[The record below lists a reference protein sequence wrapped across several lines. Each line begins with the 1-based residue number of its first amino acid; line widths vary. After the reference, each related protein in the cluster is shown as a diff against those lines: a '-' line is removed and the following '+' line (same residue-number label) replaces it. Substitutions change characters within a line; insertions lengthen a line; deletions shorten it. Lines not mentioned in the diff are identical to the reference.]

1 MGLNYSKTQ
10 GASRILNKTRGKI
23 LRREMKKKKREMR
36 NQSRITDID
45 SDKLFI

>member
-23 LRREMKKKKREMR
+23 LRKEIKKKKRETR
-36 NQSRITDID
+36 NLNKIT
-45 SDKLFI
+45 